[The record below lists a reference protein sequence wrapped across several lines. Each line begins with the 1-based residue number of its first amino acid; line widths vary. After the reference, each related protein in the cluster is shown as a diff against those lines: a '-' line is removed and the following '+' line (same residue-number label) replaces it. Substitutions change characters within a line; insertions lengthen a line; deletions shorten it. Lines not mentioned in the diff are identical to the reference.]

1 MQGVPQ
7 AVATG
12 RVPWIP
18 NVESESVSHA
28 LQRDGQGGKAMVSME
43 GVRALFDGLIDKFA
57 QRDQVSVSLTLSLIL
72 HMTLSLSQPL
82 IQEIGSH
89 IKPDSD
95 VVHSPDFENGIVK
108 IQGGVEDALTDAEKR
123 AVKGFLIEDEQIEDE
138 DAQSEDLGFADQL
151 LASSSSRKRA
161 RARAMTSAYR
171 DTRHVHPTTNALERL
186 FSRCKLNM
194 TALRKKMDPDSLD
207 MLMFLKANKEL
218 WPDAKAAQRLLDSL
232 TPDDWANAD
241 VEDEEEE
248 AFEEY

>member
-1 MQGVPQ
+1 
-7 AVATG
+7 
-12 RVPWIP
+12 
-18 NVESESVSHA
+18 
-28 LQRDGQGGKAMVSME
+28 MVSME

-82 IQEIGSH
+82 IQAIGSH

-171 DTRHVHPTTNALERL
+171 DTHMSILQPTRL
-186 FSRCKLNM
+186 R
-194 TALRKKMDPDSLD
+194 DI
-207 MLMFLKANKEL
+207 
-218 WPDAKAAQRLLDSL
+218 
-232 TPDDWANAD
+232 
-241 VEDEEEE
+241 
-248 AFEEY
+248 

>member
-1 MQGVPQ
+1 
-7 AVATG
+7 
-12 RVPWIP
+12 
-18 NVESESVSHA
+18 
-28 LQRDGQGGKAMVSME
+28 MVSME

-57 QRDQVSVSLTLSLIL
+57 QRDQVSVSLTLFLILHMTLSLIL

-82 IQEIGSH
+82 IQAIGSH

-218 WPDAKAAQRLLDSL
+218 WPDAKAVQRLLDSL

>member
-1 MQGVPQ
+1 
-7 AVATG
+7 
-12 RVPWIP
+12 
-18 NVESESVSHA
+18 
-28 LQRDGQGGKAMVSME
+28 MVSME

-82 IQEIGSH
+82 IQAIGSH

-151 LASSSSRKRA
+151 LA
-161 RARAMTSAYR
+161 
-171 DTRHVHPTTNALERL
+171 
-186 FSRCKLNM
+186 
-194 TALRKKMDPDSLD
+194 
-207 MLMFLKANKEL
+207 
-218 WPDAKAAQRLLDSL
+218 
-232 TPDDWANAD
+232 
-241 VEDEEEE
+241 
-248 AFEEY
+248 

>member
-1 MQGVPQ
+1 
-7 AVATG
+7 
-12 RVPWIP
+12 
-18 NVESESVSHA
+18 
-28 LQRDGQGGKAMVSME
+28 MVSME

-82 IQEIGSH
+82 IQAIGSH

-95 VVHSPDFENGIVK
+95 VHSPDFENGIVK

-123 AVKGFLIEDEQIEDE
+123 AVKGFLIENEQIEDE

-218 WPDAKAAQRLLDSL
+218 WPDAKAVQRLLDSL

-241 VEDEEEE
+241 VGDEEEDSL
-248 AFEEY
+248 EE

>member
-7 AVATG
+7 TVATG

-18 NVESESVSHA
+18 NVDSESVSHA
-28 LQRDGQGGKAMVSME
+28 LQRDSQGVKAMVSME

-57 QRDQVSVSLTLSLIL
+57 QRDQVSVSLTLSL
-72 HMTLSLSQPL
+72 SQPL
-82 IQEIGSH
+82 IQAIGSH

-218 WPDAKAAQRLLDSL
+218 WPDAKAVQRLLDSL

-241 VEDEEEE
+241 VGDEEEDSL
-248 AFEEY
+248 EE

>member
-1 MQGVPQ
+1 
-7 AVATG
+7 
-12 RVPWIP
+12 
-18 NVESESVSHA
+18 
-28 LQRDGQGGKAMVSME
+28 MVSME

-57 QRDQVSVSLTLSLIL
+57 QRDQVSVSLTLFLIL

-82 IQEIGSH
+82 IQAIGSH

-95 VVHSPDFENGIVK
+95 VHSPDFENGIVK

-218 WPDAKAAQRLLDSL
+218 WPDAKAVQRLLDSL

-241 VEDEEEE
+241 VGDEEEDSL
-248 AFEEY
+248 EE

>member
-1 MQGVPQ
+1 
-7 AVATG
+7 
-12 RVPWIP
+12 
-18 NVESESVSHA
+18 
-28 LQRDGQGGKAMVSME
+28 MVRL
-43 GVRALFDGLIDKFA
+43 VYL
-57 QRDQVSVSLTLSLIL
+57 
-72 HMTLSLSQPL
+72 
-82 IQEIGSH
+82 
-89 IKPDSD
+89 
-95 VVHSPDFENGIVK
+95 K

-138 DAQSEDLGFADQL
+138 DAQSEDLGFADQP

-218 WPDAKAAQRLLDSL
+218 WPDAKAVQRLLDSL

-241 VEDEEEE
+241 VGDEEEDSL
-248 AFEEY
+248 EE

>member
-1 MQGVPQ
+1 
-7 AVATG
+7 
-12 RVPWIP
+12 
-18 NVESESVSHA
+18 
-28 LQRDGQGGKAMVSME
+28 MVSME

-82 IQEIGSH
+82 IQAIGSH

-138 DAQSEDLGFADQL
+138 DAQSEDLGFADQP

-207 MLMFLKANKEL
+207 MLMFVKTNKEL
-218 WPDAKAAQRLLDSL
+218 WPNAKKCSVSWTRLRL
-232 TPDDWANAD
+232 TTGLTLTLGTRKRIRSRSSIR
-241 VEDEEEE
+241 
-248 AFEEY
+248 

>member
-1 MQGVPQ
+1 
-7 AVATG
+7 
-12 RVPWIP
+12 
-18 NVESESVSHA
+18 
-28 LQRDGQGGKAMVSME
+28 MVSME

-57 QRDQVSVSLTLSLIL
+57 QRDQVSVSLTLFLIL

-82 IQEIGSH
+82 IQAIGSH

-95 VVHSPDFENGIVK
+95 VHSPDFENGIVK

-123 AVKGFLIEDEQIEDE
+123 AVKGFFIEDEQIEDE

-218 WPDAKAAQRLLDSL
+218 WPDAKAVQRLLDSL

-241 VEDEEEE
+241 VGDEEEDSL
-248 AFEEY
+248 EE